1 MSQILATMKIS
12 ISYKQDE
19 THQGV
24 VSVKFDNNSWYISRK
39 ISLTS
44 HSIETEERNF
54 EIIYIY
60 SEVFFTPSTLKR
72 NKK

>member
-1 MSQILATMKIS
+1 MSQIWATMKIS
-12 ISYKQDE
+12 NSYKQDE

-72 NKK
+72 NIK

>member
-1 MSQILATMKIS
+1 MSQIWATMKIS
-12 ISYKQDE
+12 NSYKQDE

-60 SEVFFTPSTLKR
+60 YEVFFTPSTLKR